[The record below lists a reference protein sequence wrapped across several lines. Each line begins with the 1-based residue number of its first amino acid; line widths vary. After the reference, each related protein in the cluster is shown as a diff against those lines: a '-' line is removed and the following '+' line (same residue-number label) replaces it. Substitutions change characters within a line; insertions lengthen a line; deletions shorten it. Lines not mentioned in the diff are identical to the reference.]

1 VAHKLA
7 IEVSIMF
14 VKFAVRDIAL
24 LVLCLGFWELTIAR
38 QAAGGWLS
46 IGLQIVTAAITLL
59 LSFLVHEWGHLL
71 GGLLARSKMHAPNR
85 LFELF
90 LFHFDGHQNNARQ
103 FVAMSIGGFIAS
115 GLMMA
120 VVIAFAP
127 LHSLAGILALIFV
140 AIGIIATVVLEFPTT
155 WRVMR
160 GAPLPSGPV
169 YEPFDTRGA
178 AGV

>member
-1 VAHKLA
+1 VY
-7 IEVSIMF
+7 
-14 VKFAVRDIAL
+14 
-24 LVLCLGFWELTIAR
+24 
-38 QAAGGWLS
+38 
-46 IGLQIVTAAITLL
+46 
-59 LSFLVHEWGHLL
+59 
-71 GGLLARSKMHAPNR
+71 APSR
-85 LFELF
+85 LRELF

-103 FVAMSIGGFIAS
+103 FIAMSIGGFIAS

-120 VVIAFAP
+120 AVIAYAP
-127 LHSLAGILALIFV
+127 LNILAGKLALVFV

-169 YEPFDTRGA
+169 YEPFDVGGV